1 MNLTIFYSLAKW
13 VECARLNQKRDQL
26 MDIIQVKDFSAL
38 TGYTEAILAMDE
50 WISTRPYFYII
61 KEHYLMDQAI
71 RLEYVIIQ

>member
-1 MNLTIFYSLAKW
+1 
-13 VECARLNQKRDQL
+13 